1 MKENYLINVLG
12 TQDIGGEKDSIELT
26 TAGDYRFHSSKT
38 VIQYREYDSE
48 NPKYSCLNTVE
59 VEGDTVTVIKDFPG
73 ESRLVLQKGR
83 RHQCHYSTM
92 FGDLIVGVY
101 ADSFKNSLT
110 EKGGE
115 LYVSYSLD
123 FNGGLVSKNEIH
135 IKVQEKEVK

>member
-12 TQDIGGEKDSIELT
+12 TQDIGGERDSIELT
-26 TAGDYRFHSSKT
+26 TTGDYIREGLKT

-59 VEGDTVTVIKDFPG
+59 IEGDTVTVIKDFPG
-73 ESRLVLQKGR
+73 ESRLVLERGR

-92 FGDLIVGVY
+92 FGDIMVGVY
-101 ADSFKNSLT
+101 ADSVKNSLN
-110 EKGGE
+110 EQGGE

-123 FNGGLVSKNEIH
+123 FNAGLVSKNEIH